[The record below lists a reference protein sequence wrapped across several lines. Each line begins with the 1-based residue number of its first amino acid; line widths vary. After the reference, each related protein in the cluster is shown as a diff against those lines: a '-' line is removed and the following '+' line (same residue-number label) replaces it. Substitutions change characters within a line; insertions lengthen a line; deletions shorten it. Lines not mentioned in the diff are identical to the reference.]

1 MESGPLVN
9 SYNTHYSN
17 PDFASDVVPTGPHT
31 VAPLTGGKRRRKRRR
46 TSTKRRPKK
55 RRPKR
60 RPRQTR
66 RRRRRRMRGGA
77 NGHTQFDNNRGGIS
91 NTFSLANTKLSAG
104 ESALANPPPY
114 QWLKH
119 GGVDNLD
126 HYAKNGYGHT
136 GSGSGF
142 PSRGWF

>member
-1 MESGPLVN
+1 
-9 SYNTHYSN
+9 
-17 PDFASDVVPTGPHT
+17 
-31 VAPLTGGKRRRKRRR
+31 
-46 TSTKRRPKK
+46 
-55 RRPKR
+55 
-60 RPRQTR
+60 
-66 RRRRRRMRGGA
+66 MRGGTNYT